1 MTRPD
6 TDTLIDT
13 LTRELQPVGRLR
25 APAMRALLWLALV
38 GGVGVVMA
46 IFADTAALAHRM
58 AIAPDMWVSV
68 MGAALTA
75 ITACIAAFQLS
86 LPDRETRWAWLPLPP
101 ALLWIGAS
109 GAGCL
114 RTLAQGEN
122 GTIGHSLECLVF
134 VVLVSAP
141 LSAVL
146 IVMLRRGY
154 ALRPGLVAVMGGLA
168 AAAAAAVLLNFF
180 HPFDAVA
187 TDLLVHAVTIGL
199 VVAGNWAFG
208 GQILDTRQPRPFA
221 SAK

>member
-6 TDTLIDT
+6 TDTLIET

-25 APAMRALLWLALV
+25 APAVRAAMWLGVV
-38 GGVGVVMA
+38 GGLGTLMA
-46 IFADTAALAHRM
+46 IFADTSALARRM

-68 MGAALTA
+68 VGSGLTA

-86 LPDRETRWAWLPLPP
+86 LPDRNGRWALLPVPA
-101 ALLWIGAS
+101 ALLWIVAS

-114 RTLAQGEN
+114 RTLAAGEN
-122 GTIGHSLECLVF
+122 GAIRHSLECLVF
-134 VVLVSAP
+134 LVLVSAP
-141 LSAVL
+141 LSAIL

-168 AAAAAAVLLNFF
+168 AAAAAALLLNFF

-187 TDLLVHAVTIGL
+187 TDLLVHTLAVGL
-199 VVAGNWAFG
+199 ILGINWAFG
-208 GQILDTRQPRPFA
+208 GRILNARR
-221 SAK
+221 

>member
-6 TDTLIDT
+6 TDTLIET

-25 APAMRALLWLALV
+25 APAVRAAMWLGVV
-38 GGVGVVMA
+38 GGLGTLMA
-46 IFADTAALAHRM
+46 IFADTSALARRM

-68 MGAALTA
+68 VGSGLTA

-86 LPDRETRWAWLPLPP
+86 LPDRNGRWALLPVPA
-101 ALLWIGAS
+101 ALLWIVAS

-114 RTLAQGEN
+114 RTLAAGEN
-122 GTIGHSLECLVF
+122 GAIRHSLECLVF
-134 VVLVSAP
+134 LVLVSAP
-141 LSAVL
+141 LSAIL

-168 AAAAAAVLLNFF
+168 AAAAAALLLNFF

-187 TDLLVHAVTIGL
+187 TDLLVHTLAVGL
-199 VVAGNWAFG
+199 ILGINWAFG
-208 GQILDTRQPRPFA
+208 GRILNAGR
-221 SAK
+221 